1 MNLGLSDGEI
11 APRSALMNLGLS
23 DGEIAPRF
31 VTNGLEGN
39 DGEIAPRFVTNGLE
53 GNDMAPELCRLQHAV
68 GNGRPGAR
76 QKWL

>member
-23 DGEIAPRF
+23 
-31 VTNGLEGN
+31 